1 MQQSLDSKPS
11 TPDAIASPFFEQNP
25 CPMWVFCEDS
35 LSFLAVNAAAIELYG
50 YSREEFLSMTIRDIR
65 PMEDVPKPVAPVRGR
80 PLRPYEGTWRHL
92 KKDGGVLEIE
102 FAASRIEW
110 LGKPARLV
118 VVRDVTQRA
127 QAERAL
133 RESEK
138 RFELVARATS
148 DIIYDWDPTTGS
160 VWWNEGAKGA
170 FGYEHES
177 SNIDAS
183 WWEERVHPE
192 DWHGVDTT
200 MKQAFEQGREFMVL
214 DYRFRL
220 KDGTYA
226 QVHDR
231 ACIVRD
237 DGGRVVRVIGAM
249 RNTTESHRAE
259 EALRQSEERMR
270 QMADA
275 IQDVFYLSDA
285 RTNEIIYINPA
296 FDTIWGIPRQQI
308 QSRPRGWMDLVHPDD
323 RERILKALHD
333 WKPEGSSPHWDN
345 EFRIVKPD
353 GSVRWIWIR
362 SFPIRDASGA
372 IVRFAGVERDVT
384 ERKRTEQMVRSLL
397 SITRELSSTLDIG
410 ALMVSIVRET
420 LKLVDAEGGFAG
432 IKTPRGMECEKY
444 CTGTEV
450 VDFVHCF
457 APGSSLP
464 GWAVGHKAAYM
475 SNDAGQDPLF
485 AGELKQRF
493 EVRSAICA
501 PLIDPTGEALGFI
514 EIHNKKDGSGFD
526 RSDEEKVTAVAHAAS
541 VAVQNAIAYQKL
553 EENTE
558 ALRQAGLKYRGIFEN
573 AIEGIAQCSVEGK
586 ILTANPAL
594 ARMLG
599 YESPEALMAAVKDIG
614 KDLYVE
620 PEIRSV
626 VLRALEKNH
635 EIQGLEIQVRR
646 KDSRP
651 IWVLMNVR
659 AVRDAKGN
667 VLHLDSII
675 QDITQRKSTEEALR
689 DVSGRLL
696 QSQNEERRRIA
707 RELHDSTAQNL
718 AALAMNLSLVR
729 KAGASLDRKAKGR
742 IRDSETLAQQACRE
756 VRTLSYLLHP
766 PELEDGDLWSAVR
779 WYTEGFSNRSG
790 IRVDLTIPK
799 ASQAGRLPEHIET
812 TLFRIVQESLANIH
826 RHSGSPRARIRFARG
841 RSGVTMVVRDQG
853 RGLGLRKGH
862 PVPSPALMGVG
873 IAGMRER
880 VQQLGGRLEID
891 SSARGTAVKV
901 TLPLPR
907 GH

>member
-1 MQQSLDSKPS
+1 M
-11 TPDAIASPFFEQNP
+11 ANMFFEQNP

-35 LSFLAVNAAAIELYG
+35 LSFLAVNTAAIELYG

-65 PMEDVPKPVAPVRGR
+65 PKEDVPKLMATIRGR
-80 PLRPYEGTWRHL
+80 PLRSYEGTWRHV
-92 KKDGGVLEIE
+92 KKDGSLLEIE
-102 FAASRIEW
+102 FAANRVHW

-118 VVRDVTQRA
+118 IVRDVTQRM

-133 RESEK
+133 RESET

-148 DIIYDWDPTTGS
+148 DIIYDWDLPTGT
-160 VWWNEGAKGA
+160 VWWNEGVKRA
-170 FGYEHES
+170 FGYDLDS
-177 SNIDAS
+177 STIDAT
-183 WWEERVHPE
+183 WWEDRVHPE
-192 DWHGVDTT
+192 DWQRVEAT
-200 MKQAFEQGREFMVL
+200 MKEGFEQGREFMIL
-214 DYRFRL
+214 NYRFRL
-220 KDGTYA
+220 TDGSYA
-226 QVHDR
+226 HVNDR

-237 DGGRVVRVIGAM
+237 ESGQVVRVIGAM
-249 RNTTESHRAE
+249 RNTTESHQAE
-259 EALRQSEERMR
+259 EALRQNEELMR

-285 RTNEIIYINPA
+285 RTNEILYINPA
-296 FDTIWGIPRQQI
+296 FDKIWGIPRHQI
-308 QSRPRGWMDLVHPDD
+308 QSRPRGWIEVVHPDD
-323 RERILKALHD
+323 RDRVLKELLD
-333 WKPEGSSPHWDN
+333 WKPEGASPHWDN

-384 ERKRTEQMVRSLL
+384 ERKRTEEMVQSLL
-397 SITRELSSTLDIG
+397 SITRELSSTLDVG

-420 LKLVDAEGGFAG
+420 MKLVDAEGGYAG
-432 IKTPRGMECEKY
+432 IQTPRGLECEKY
-444 CTGTEV
+444 VTGAEV

-457 APGSSLP
+457 APGTGLP
-464 GWAVGHKAAYM
+464 GWAAGHKAAYI
-475 SNDAGQDPLF
+475 SNDAGSDPLF
-485 AGELKQRF
+485 DSALKTRF
-493 EVRSAICA
+493 DVRSAICV
-501 PLIDPTGEALGFI
+501 PLLDPRGEPLGFI

-526 RSDEEKVTAVAHAAS
+526 QSDEDRVTAVAHAAS
-541 VAVQNAIAYQKL
+541 VAVQNAIAYHKL
-553 EENTE
+553 EETTE

-573 AIEGIAQCSVEGK
+573 AIEGIAQCTVDGK
-586 ILTANPAL
+586 ILTANGAL

-599 YESPEALMAAVKDIG
+599 YEAPEELIAGVKNIG

-620 PEIRSV
+620 PEIRTV
-626 VLRALEKNH
+626 VLRALDKAN
-635 EIQGLEIQVRR
+635 EIQGLEIQVWR
-646 KDSRP
+646 KDRTP

-659 AVRDAKGN
+659 AVRDAQGN
-667 VLHLDSII
+667 ILHFDSII
-675 QDITQRKSTEEALR
+675 QDVTLRKSTEQALR

-718 AALAMNLSLVR
+718 AALAMNLSLIL
-729 KAGASLDRKAKGR
+729 KAGGTLDAKASSRLKE
-742 IRDSETLAQQACRE
+742 SEDLARQSCRE
-756 VRTLSYLLHP
+756 IRTLSYLLHP

-853 RGLGLRKGH
+853 RGLRAGKGQ
-862 PVPSPALMGVG
+862 PVMSPALMGVG

-907 GH
+907 EH

>member
-1 MQQSLDSKPS
+1 MANL
-11 TPDAIASPFFEQNP
+11 FFEQNP

-65 PMEDVPKPVAPVRGR
+65 PKEDVPKLMEVLRGR
-80 PLRPYEGTWRHL
+80 PLRSYEGTWRHV
-92 KKDGGVLEIE
+92 KKNGSLLEIE
-102 FAASRIEW
+102 FAANRVHW

-118 VVRDVTQRA
+118 ILRDVTHRMQG
-127 QAERAL
+127 ERAL
-133 RESEK
+133 RDSEK

-148 DIIYDWDPTTGS
+148 DVIYDWDLATDS
-160 VWWNEGAKGA
+160 VWWNEGVKRA
-170 FGYEHES
+170 FGYDLDS
-177 SNIDAS
+177 STIDAA

-192 DWHGVDTT
+192 DWQRVEAS
-200 MKQAFEQGREFMVL
+200 MKEGFEQGREFMIL
-214 DYRFRL
+214 NYRFRL
-220 KDGTYA
+220 MDGSYA
-226 QVHDR
+226 HVNDR
-231 ACIVRD
+231 ACVVRD
-237 DGGRVVRVIGAM
+237 EGGRVVRVIGAM
-249 RNTTESHRAE
+249 RNTTESHKAE

-270 QMADA
+270 QMAEA

-296 FDTIWGIPRQQI
+296 FDRIWGSSRKEI
-308 QSRPRGWMDLVHPDD
+308 QRRPRGWIDLVHPDD
-323 RERILKALHD
+323 RERVLEALHD
-333 WKPEGSSPHWDN
+333 WKPEGTSPHWDN

-353 GSVRWIWIR
+353 GSIRWIWIR
-362 SFPIRDASGA
+362 SFPIRDESGA

-384 ERKRTEQMVRSLL
+384 ERKRTEETVQSLL
-397 SITRELSSTLDIG
+397 SITRELSSTLDVG

-432 IKTPRGMECEKY
+432 IRTERGLECEKY
-444 CTGTEV
+444 VTGAEAV
-450 VDFVHCF
+450 EFVHCF
-457 APGSSLP
+457 APGSGLP
-464 GWAVGHKAAYM
+464 GWAAGHKAAYI
-475 SNDAGQDPLF
+475 SNDVDCDPLF
-485 AGELKQRF
+485 DSALKARF
-493 EVRSAICA
+493 GVRSAICA
-501 PLIDPTGEALGFI
+501 PLLDPRGEPLGFI

-526 RSDEEKVTAVAHAAS
+526 KSDEDRVTAVAHAAS
-541 VAVQNAIAYQKL
+541 VAVQNAIAYHKL
-553 EENTE
+553 EETTE

-573 AIEGIAQCSVEGK
+573 AIEGIAQCSVDGK
-586 ILTANPAL
+586 ILTTNRAL

-599 YESPEALMAAVKDIG
+599 YENPEALIAGIKNIG
-614 KDLYVE
+614 RDLYVE

-626 VLRALEKNH
+626 VLRALDKAN
-635 EIQGLEIQVRR
+635 EIQGLEIQVWR
-646 KDSRP
+646 KDRTP

-659 AVRDAKGN
+659 AVRDAQGN
-667 VLHLDSII
+667 ILHLDSII
-675 QDITQRKSTEEALR
+675 QDVTLRKSTEQALR

-718 AALAMNLSLVR
+718 AALAMNLGIIR
-729 KAGASLDRKAKGR
+729 KAGVSLEAKASSRLKE
-742 IRDSETLAQQACRE
+742 SEELARQACRE
-756 VRTLSYLLHP
+756 IRTLSYLLHP

-790 IRVDLTIPK
+790 IRIDLTIPK
-799 ASQAGRLPEHIET
+799 ASQAGRLPEHVET

-853 RGLGLRKGH
+853 RGLRLRKGH
-862 PVPSPALMGVG
+862 PVLSPALMGVG

-880 VQQLGGRLEID
+880 VQQLGGSLEID

>member
-1 MQQSLDSKPS
+1 MSPRSESKPA
-11 TPDAIASPFFEQNP
+11 TPDLVASPFFEQNP

-65 PMEDVPKPVAPVRGR
+65 PKEDVPKLLEILRGR
-80 PLRPYEGTWRHL
+80 PLRAYEGTWRHL
-92 KKDGGVLEIE
+92 KKDGGFLEIE
-102 FAASRIEW
+102 FAANRIEW

-118 VVRDVTQRA
+118 IVRDVTGRM

-138 RFELVARATS
+138 RFELAARATS
-148 DIIYDWDPTTGS
+148 DVIWDWDLSTNA
-160 VWWNEGAKGA
+160 VWWNESVKGQ
-170 FGYEHES
+170 FGYDLES
-177 SNIDAS
+177 STIDAS
-183 WWEERVHPE
+183 WWEERVHPD
-192 DWHGVDTT
+192 DWARIDAT
-200 MKQAFEQGREFMVL
+200 MKQAFEQGGEFVIL
-214 DYRFRL
+214 DYRFRRR
-220 KDGTYA
+220 DGTYA
-226 QVHDR
+226 HVNDR

-237 DGGRVVRVIGAM
+237 DGGRAVRVIGAM
-249 RNTTESHRAE
+249 QNTTESRKAE

-270 QMADA
+270 QMAEA

-285 RTNEIIYINPA
+285 KTNEIIYVNPA
-296 FDTIWGIPRQQI
+296 FDRIWGISRQQI
-308 QSRPRGWMDLVHPDD
+308 QSRPRGWMELVHPDD

-333 WKPEGSSPHWDN
+333 WKPEGSSPQWDN

-362 SFPIRDASGA
+362 SFPIRDESGD

-384 ERKRTEQMVRSLL
+384 ERKRTEETVQSLL
-397 SITRELSSTLDIG
+397 SITRELSSTLDVG
-410 ALMVSIVRET
+410 ALMVSIVRQT
-420 LKLVDAEGGFAG
+420 LKLVDGEGGFAG
-432 IKTPRGMECEKY
+432 IMTERGLECEKY
-444 CTGTEV
+444 CSGAEV
-450 VDFVHCF
+450 LDFVHCF
-457 APGSSLP
+457 APGSGLP
-464 GWAVGHKAAYM
+464 GWAVGHKSAYI
-475 SNDAGQDPLF
+475 SNDATQDPLF
-485 AGELKQRF
+485 AREVKKRF
-493 EVRSAICA
+493 DVRSAICA
-501 PLIDPTGEALGFI
+501 PLLNPRGEALGFI
-514 EIHNKKDGSGFD
+514 EIHNKKHGTGFD
-526 RSDEEKVTAVAHAAS
+526 QADEEKIIAVAHAAS

-553 EENTE
+553 EETTE
-558 ALRQAGLKYRGIFEN
+558 ALRLAGLKYRGIFEN
-573 AIEGIAQCSVEGK
+573 AIEGIAQCTMSGK
-586 ILTANPAL
+586 ILTANLAL

-599 YESPEALMAAVKDIG
+599 YESSEALMAGVKDIG

-626 VLRALEKNH
+626 VLRALDKAD
-635 EIQGLEIQVRR
+635 EIQGLEIRVWR
-646 KDSRP
+646 KDRTP

-659 AVRDAKGN
+659 AVRDAAGTII
-667 VLHLDSII
+667 HLDSII
-675 QDITQRKSTEEALR
+675 QDITPRKRTEEALR

-696 QSQNEERRRIA
+696 RSQNEERRRIA

-718 AALAMNLSLVR
+718 AALAMNLGIIR
-729 KAGASLDRKAKGR
+729 KAGASLDAKTAGR
-742 IRDSETLAQQACRE
+742 LKESEALAQQACRE
-756 VRTLSYLLHP
+756 IRTLSYLLHP

-853 RGLGLRKGH
+853 RGLRPRNGR
-862 PVPSPALMGVG
+862 PAMSPALMGVG

-880 VQQLGGRLEID
+880 VQQLGGSLEID

>member
-1 MQQSLDSKPS
+1 MLDPGASL
-11 TPDAIASPFFEQNP
+11 FFEQNP
-25 CPMWVFCEDS
+25 CPMWVFDEES
-35 LSFLAVNAAAIELYG
+35 LAFLAVNAAAVELYG
-50 YSREEFLSMTIRDIR
+50 YSRDEFLSMTILDIR
-65 PMEDVPKPVAPVRGR
+65 PQEDVPKVIAAMRRR
-80 PLRPYEGTWRHL
+80 PLQAYEGTWRHI
-92 KKDGGVLEIE
+92 KKDGGHLEIE
-102 FAASRIEW
+102 FAASRIDW
-110 LGKPARLV
+110 LGRPARLV
-118 VVRDVTQRA
+118 IVRDVTQRA

-148 DIIYDWDPTTGS
+148 DIIYDWDLPTGS
-160 VWWNEGAKGA
+160 VWWNEGVKRG
-170 FGYEHES
+170 FGYDLES
-177 SNIDAS
+177 STIDVS

-192 DWHGVDTT
+192 DWDRVETS
-200 MKQAFEQGREFMVL
+200 MKQAFEQGREFMIL

-220 KDGTYA
+220 RDGTYA
-226 QVHDR
+226 HVNDR

-249 RNTTESHRAE
+249 RNTTERHKAE

-285 RTNEIIYINPA
+285 KTNEIIYINPA
-296 FDTIWGIPRQQI
+296 FDKIWGINRGEI
-308 QSRPRGWMDLVHPDD
+308 QKRPRGWIDVVHPDD
-323 RERILKALHD
+323 KERVLKALRQ
-333 WKPEGSSPHWDN
+333 WKPQGSSPEWDH
-345 EFRIVKPD
+345 EFRIVRPD
-353 GSVRWIWIR
+353 GSVRWVWVR

-384 ERKRTEQMVRSLL
+384 DRKRTEDAVQSLL
-397 SITRELSSTLDIG
+397 SITWELSSTLDVR
-410 ALMVSIVRET
+410 ALMESLVRET

-432 IKTPRGMECEKY
+432 LKTPRGMECEKY

-457 APGSSLP
+457 APGSGLP
-464 GWAVGHKAAYM
+464 GWAVGHKAPCI

-485 AGELKQRF
+485 DRELKARF
-493 EVRSAICA
+493 KVRSAICA
-501 PLIDPTGEALGFI
+501 PLLDPRGEALGFI

-526 RSDEEKVTAVAHAAS
+526 KADWVKVTAVAHAAS

-553 EENTE
+553 QETTE
-558 ALRQAGLKYRGIFEN
+558 ALRLAGLKYRGIFEN
-573 AIEGIAQCSVEGK
+573 AIEGIAQCSITGK
-586 ILTANPAL
+586 VLTANPAL

-599 YESPEALMAAVKDIG
+599 YESPEALIAGVKDIG
-614 KDLYVE
+614 RDLYVE
-620 PEIRSV
+620 PEVRSV
-626 VLRALEKNH
+626 VLRALDKSN
-635 EIQGLEIQVRR
+635 EIQGLEVQVWR
-646 KDSRP
+646 KDRTP

-659 AVRDAKGN
+659 AVRDASGAI
-667 VLHLDSII
+667 LHLDSIV
-675 QDITQRKSTEEALR
+675 QDVTQRKRTEEALR

-718 AALAMNLSLVR
+718 AALGMNISLIR
-729 KAGASLDRKAKGR
+729 KAGATLDAKARDRLK
-742 IRDSETLAQQACRE
+742 DSEALAQQACRE
-756 VRTLSYLLHP
+756 IRTLSYLLHP

-779 WYTEGFSNRSG
+779 WYAEGFSNRSG

-799 ASQAGRLPEHIET
+799 ASQAGRLPEQIET

-841 RSGVTMVVRDQG
+841 RSAVTMVVRDQG
-853 RGLGLRKGH
+853 RGLRPRKGH
-862 PVPSPALMGVG
+862 PAMSPALMGVG

>member
-1 MQQSLDSKPS
+1 MPQSTESKPT
-11 TPDAIASPFFEQNP
+11 TPDLIASPFFEQNP

-35 LSFLAVNAAAIELYG
+35 LSFLAVNAAAVELYG

-65 PMEDVPKPVAPVRGR
+65 PKEDVPKLIAAVRGR
-80 PLRPYEGTWRHL
+80 PMRAYEGTWRHL
-92 KKDGGVLEIE
+92 KKDGGLLEVE
-102 FAASRIEW
+102 FAANRIEW

-118 VVRDVTQRA
+118 FVRDVTEKA

-138 RFELVARATS
+138 RFELAARATS
-148 DIIYDWDPTTGS
+148 DIVYDWDLSTGS
-160 VWWNEGAKGA
+160 VWWSEGAMRA
-170 FGYEHES
+170 FGYDLEPGS
-177 SNIDAS
+177 FNTS

-192 DWHGVDTT
+192 DWHRVETT
-200 MKQAFEQGREFMVL
+200 MKQAFEQGREFMIL

-220 KDGTYA
+220 RDGTYGQA
-226 QVHDR
+226 HDR

-237 DGGRVVRVIGAM
+237 DGGKAVRVIGAM
-249 RNTTESHRAE
+249 RNTTENHKAQ

-270 QMADA
+270 QMADT

-285 RTNEIIYINPA
+285 RTNEIIYVNPA
-296 FDTIWGIPRQQI
+296 FDKIWGISRDEI
-308 QSRPRGWMDLVHPDD
+308 KRRPRGWVELVHPDD
-323 RERILKALHD
+323 RERVLKALRD
-333 WKPEGSSPHWDN
+333 WRPEGSSPRWDN
-345 EFRIVKPD
+345 EFRIIKPD

-372 IVRFAGVERDVT
+372 VVRFAGVERDVT
-384 ERKRTEQMVRSLL
+384 ERKRTEEMVQSLL

-432 IKTPRGMECEKY
+432 IKTARGIEVEKY
-444 CTGTEV
+444 CTGAEV

-457 APGSSLP
+457 GPGSGLP
-464 GWAVGHKAAYM
+464 GWAVGRKSAYI

-485 AGELKQRF
+485 ARELKQRF
-493 EVRSAICA
+493 DVRSAICA
-501 PLIDPTGEALGFI
+501 PLLDSRGEALGFI
-514 EIHNKKDGSGFD
+514 EIHNKRDGTGFD
-526 RSDEEKVTAVAHAAS
+526 QTDEEKVIAVAHAAS
-541 VAVQNAIAYQKL
+541 VAVQNAIAYHKL
-553 EENTE
+553 EETTE

-573 AIEGIAQCSVEGK
+573 AIEGIAQCAMGGR
-586 ILTANPAL
+586 ILTANTAL

-599 YESPEALMAAVKDIG
+599 YESPEALIDNIKDIG
-614 KDLYVE
+614 KDLYVQ
-620 PEIRSV
+620 PEVRGV
-626 VLRALEKNH
+626 VLRALDKAN
-635 EIQGLEIQVRR
+635 EIQGLEVQVWR
-646 KDSRP
+646 KDRTP

-659 AVRDAKGN
+659 AVRDASGAI
-667 VLHLDSII
+667 LHLDSII
-675 QDITQRKSTEEALR
+675 QDVTLRKSTEQALR

-718 AALAMNLSLVR
+718 AALAMNLSLIR
-729 KAGASLDRKAKGR
+729 KAGTALDAKTKGR
-742 IRDSETLAQQACRE
+742 IKDSETLAQQACRE
-756 VRTLSYLLHP
+756 IRTLSYLLHP

-779 WYTEGFSNRSG
+779 WYTEGFSSRSG

-862 PVPSPALMGVG
+862 PVLSPALMGVG

-880 VQQLGGRLEID
+880 VQQLGGKLEID